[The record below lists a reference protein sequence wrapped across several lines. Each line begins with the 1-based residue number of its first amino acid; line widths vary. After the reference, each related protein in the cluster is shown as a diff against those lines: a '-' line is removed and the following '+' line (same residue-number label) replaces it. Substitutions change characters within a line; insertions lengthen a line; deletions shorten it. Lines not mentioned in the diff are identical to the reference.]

1 MVKTWIIRFAAL
13 FCILFVAFLIVD
25 AISGPDEPDFC
36 ALCHGAPVHAPAL
49 LNIETG
55 DITELRIYEPHPIK
69 AGELADHQ
77 RRDYFGYSM
86 ANGVVLHSDPYAQTA
101 QTTIP
106 FDQARLHKSEFC
118 KDCRKL
124 LAASKHNYV
133 LVDAYDQ
140 ENISVYDIVEGIC
153 CEMRCYTVSA
163 TISNDKTE
171 VIITVNGTLNK
182 D

>member
-1 MVKTWIIRFAAL
+1 MRTT
-13 FCILFVAFLIVD
+13 
-25 AISGPDEPDFC
+25 S
-36 ALCHGAPVHAPAL
+36 
-49 LNIETG
+49 LNILNLCVPCYNHCKYCLLSWDGKCVGIEHARG
-55 DITELRIYEPHPIK
+55 VEYARNFYIWIQNNHPEINFVY
-69 AGELADHQ
+69 
-77 RRDYFGYSM
+77 YFGYSM

-118 KDCRKL
+118 EDCRKL

-171 VIITVNGTLNK
+171 VTK
-182 D
+182 